1 MARPL
6 LIDPQKKT
14 RGEVVT
20 FRLAPQQR
28 AALSKQ
34 AKRQKV
40 SLAELLRNILSEA
53 GF

>member
-6 LIDPQKKT
+6 IIDPQKKT

-28 AALSKQ
+28 AALSKR
-34 AKRQKV
+34 AKREKV
-40 SLAELLRNILSEA
+40 SVAELLRSILTEA